1 MTSSPISSANLQ
13 AYGAQVYQ
21 PEASAAQVQR
31 PPREREKVAEQD
43 AQVQAAAIKPAPS
56 VNLQGQTVGG
66 TINTTA

>member
-13 AYGAQVYQ
+13 AYGAQAQQ
-21 PEASAAQVQR
+21 PVSPVQP
-31 PPREREKVAEQD
+31 PPREREKVAEQE
-43 AQVQAAAIKPAPS
+43 AQVQAAASKAAPS